1 MSTRT
6 SSRQAAQKA
15 KEAISSTSEVKETG
29 SKRKGPVQKT
39 PAPKREKKEANETKA
54 PEPATAGEPATE
66 GVKEEAKPA
75 PEAKPTSEEKNLPDG
90 RANGSQTIE
99 AGVRTSEERENVV
112 SSNILEKGIIY
123 FFFRPRVNVED
134 PHSVGDVARSFFVLR
149 PTPKGAELDPSQ
161 GPVDRDARCR
171 LMLLPKKKFPTSAKE
186 RDMAFVEKAGQTMQ
200 QLHENFIAG
209 EKYQTSTRGERTV
222 EEARPYAEGVY
233 AITST
238 RRASHLAYILTIPA
252 ELGDIQEN
260 FGLRNKGSW
269 IVQSKNPKFPG
280 PSFAQLPK
288 EPEYPEPVREKF
300 GDLRWIPLEPE
311 FLDYP
316 NAQLLMIGEA
326 QNELGKA
333 ATSEGHKEEHEQEPG
348 QEIEKLEQEN
358 ENRVESLQGDQT
370 IYQDLGLEA
379 QKYPSLK
386 TTWNSTNP

>member
-15 KEAISSTSEVKETG
+15 KDAIASSSEAKETG

-39 PAPKREKKEANETKA
+39 PAPKREKKEAQLPESSETKA
-54 PEPATAGEPATE
+54 PEPAKAAEPI
-66 GVKEEAKPA
+66 KEEAKPA
-75 PEAKPTSEEKNLPDG
+75 PEAEPASEVKAFPDG
-90 RANGSQTIE
+90 SADSTQTIE
-99 AGVRTSEERENVV
+99 AGVQTSEKRENVV

-149 PTPKGAELDPSQ
+149 PTPKGAELDHSQ
-161 GPVDRDARCR
+161 SVDRNARCR

-186 RDMAFVEKAGQTMQ
+186 RDMGFVEKAGQTMQ
-200 QLHENFIAG
+200 QLQENFIAG
-209 EKYQTSTRGERTV
+209 EKYQTSTQGERTV
-222 EEARPYAEGVY
+222 QEARPYAEGVY

-238 RRASHLAYILTIPA
+238 SRSSHLAYILTIPA

-269 IVQSKNPKFPG
+269 IVQAKNPKFPG

-288 EPEYPEPVREKF
+288 EPEYPEAVREKF

-316 NAQLLMIGEA
+316 NAQFLMIGEA
-326 QNELGKA
+326 QNDLGKA
-333 ATSEGHKEEHEQEPG
+333 ATSEGHKEPHEQEPG

-358 ENRVESLQGDQT
+358 ETRVESLQGDQT

-386 TTWNSTNP
+386 TTWTSTYS